1 METST
6 QILRR
11 VASSTLRGLPR
22 LRVAGEAAVAGEIS
36 REVSIVF
43 AMRSCP
49 QSGMSAHSKREGD
62 FGYNHPIIY
71 T

>member
-1 METST
+1 M
-6 QILRR
+6 
-11 VASSTLRGLPR
+11 
-22 LRVAGEAAVAGEIS
+22 AAEAGEIS
-36 REVSIVF
+36 GEVSIVF